1 MTTLDWILA
10 VFYALAW
17 IHGFWRGL
25 VLELMSLVA
34 WIVGFVMAPR
44 YAHLISNHLPMQ
56 GASDG
61 VKYVVS
67 FVIVLLC
74 TLVVLGMLGR
84 LLHRLVDW
92 VGLGLMDR
100 FLGGVFSIAKT
111 TIVCLC
117 VAIVIN
123 LMALNQLELWRES
136 TGAKILVELLAQL
149 KPLLPLEYGKYVN

>member
-1 MTTLDWILA
+1 
-10 VFYALAW
+10 
-17 IHGFWRGL
+17 
-25 VLELMSLVA
+25 
-34 WIVGFVMAPR
+34 
-44 YAHLISNHLPMQ
+44 MQ

-117 VAIVIN
+117 GAIVIN
-123 LMALNQLELWRES
+123 LTALNQLELWRES